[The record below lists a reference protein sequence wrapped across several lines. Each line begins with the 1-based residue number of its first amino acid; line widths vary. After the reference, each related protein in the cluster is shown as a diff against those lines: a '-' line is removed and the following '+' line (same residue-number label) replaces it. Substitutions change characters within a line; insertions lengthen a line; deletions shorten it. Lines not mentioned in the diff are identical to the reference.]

1 MDTQS
6 NVTST
11 AELESQLDQII
22 LSIEEVVPQR
32 LRQWLTAFACSNGTT
47 SEMLLCSALVS
58 TSSLLGQTTL
68 ELFGSYEEKA
78 NLIWSLLPLLER
90 GKHQR
95 AIKDAWSQSWAMSR
109 SKYRPALW
117 LMKHHQAAYSTISW
131 EVSFYLTLT
140 GAPNID
146 YYLLSVVSFS

>member
-11 AELESQLDQII
+11 AELESQLGQII

-68 ELFGSYEEKA
+68 KPFGPTRRRQTF
-78 NLIWSLLPLLER
+78 IWSLLPLLER

-95 AIKDAWSQSWAMSR
+95 ARKDAWSQSWAMSR
-109 SKYRPALW
+109 RKYRPALW

-131 EVSFYLTLT
+131 EVSFYLTST
-140 GAPNID
+140 GAPSID
-146 YYLLSVVSFS
+146 YYPWSVVSFS

>member
-11 AELESQLDQII
+11 AELESQLGQII

-68 ELFGSYEEKA
+68 RLFWFLRGEGKPSSDRYCPFWNGENTSVPERMRGANRGPCRGENTDQHCDWWNIIKRPIQPFPGRLVFIWHRQELLA
-78 NLIWSLLPLLER
+78 LIIIL
-90 GKHQR
+90 G
-95 AIKDAWSQSWAMSR
+95 
-109 SKYRPALW
+109 
-117 LMKHHQAAYSTISW
+117 
-131 EVSFYLTLT
+131 V
-140 GAPNID
+140 
-146 YYLLSVVSFS
+146 

>member
-11 AELESQLDQII
+11 AELESQLGQII

-32 LRQWLTAFACSNGTT
+32 LRQWLTAFACSSGTT

-68 ELFGSYEEKA
+68 KPFGSYEEKA
-78 NLIWSLLPLLER
+78 NLHLIATAPSGTGKTER
-90 GKHQR
+90 MR
-95 AIKDAWSQSWAMSR
+95 
-109 SKYRPALW
+109 
-117 LMKHHQAAYSTISW
+117 
-131 EVSFYLTLT
+131 
-140 GAPNID
+140 GANRGPCRGENTD
-146 YYLLSVVSFS
+146 QHCD